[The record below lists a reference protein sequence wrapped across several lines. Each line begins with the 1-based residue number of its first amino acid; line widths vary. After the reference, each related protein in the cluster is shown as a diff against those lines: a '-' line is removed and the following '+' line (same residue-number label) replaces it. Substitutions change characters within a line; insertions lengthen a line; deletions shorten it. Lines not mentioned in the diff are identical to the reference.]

1 VHPRCSNLNVS
12 CSSIGVF
19 AAFFA
24 NALGWSREIREAVR
38 YILRGCI
45 GLLLEA
51 STDHR
56 QKAWPTPFMLAEI
69 CDQSTGGSN
78 FAEIVAFMSIDLVP
92 LGKATNLA
100 SFIGIKSILVSVA
113 KVLPTPR
120 PQPLD
125 LIRQRTGRHGKV
137 TSSTPKRVRGMQ
149 RSHSLEGQ
157 KTSAAVEFGSASG
170 VALLS
175 SYQLS
180 LDFHSLMT

>member
-1 VHPRCSNLNVS
+1 VRALNARC
-12 CSSIGVF
+12 CGFSIGVF

-78 FAEIVAFMSIDLVP
+78 FAEIVAFMSIDLVS
-92 LGKATNLA
+92 LGRLLCI
-100 SFIGIKSILVSVA
+100 FCCE
-113 KVLPTPR
+113 
-120 PQPLD
+120 
-125 LIRQRTGRHGKV
+125 IRW
-137 TSSTPKRVRGMQ
+137 
-149 RSHSLEGQ
+149 
-157 KTSAAVEFGSASG
+157 
-170 VALLS
+170 
-175 SYQLS
+175 
-180 LDFHSLMT
+180 